1 MLTKKEAP
9 IACDLTVFTSEE
21 KRSHISHSEKV
32 LDHAKGFLE
41 KEEGLELYFDH
52 SLSAE
57 ELTEWFSKEHKCCP
71 FLEFKLEKNQ
81 YGYKIRIFSSKEGIE
96 FFRSAFL
103 NRKNSDV
110 EIPTRLSKTKSFAG
124 LSALLAGI
132 LCLSCLAPLLFG
144 WFSAELLGNFLNLER
159 YTIPI
164 LGIALAGIW
173 FWFSSKKKKE
183 IQKSSGCGC

>member
-1 MLTKKEAP
+1 MLTKKETP
-9 IACDLTVFTSEE
+9 IACDLTVFTNEE
-21 KRSHISHSEKV
+21 RRSHISHSEKV

-81 YGYKIRIFSSKEGIE
+81 NGHTILISSSKEGIN

-103 NRKNSDV
+103 SRKQENV
-110 EIPTRLSKTKSFAG
+110 GTPTKKSKSFAK
-124 LSALLAGI
+124 LSVLLAGI

-144 WFSAELLGNFLNLER
+144 WFSAELLGNFFDLER
-159 YTIPI
+159 YMIPVI
-164 LGIALAGIW
+164 GVALAVTW
-173 FWFSSKKKKE
+173 FWISFKKKKE
-183 IQKSSGCGC
+183 VQNSSGCGC